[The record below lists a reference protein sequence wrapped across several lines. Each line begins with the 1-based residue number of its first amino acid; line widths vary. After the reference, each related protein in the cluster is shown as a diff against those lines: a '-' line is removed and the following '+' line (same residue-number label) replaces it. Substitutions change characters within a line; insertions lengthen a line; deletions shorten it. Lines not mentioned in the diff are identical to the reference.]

1 MLYHF
6 DIWRG
11 HCPLA
16 SRFEHLKIF
25 IWGWPNLQS
34 YFSAFVNQRTRSY
47 VDTYGGVRSRVGRF
61 LPEGGNF
68 SAVKTGLA
76 KIVFAGKNLFLPE
89 LSSK

>member
-25 IWGWPNLQS
+25 IWGWPNLHS
-34 YFSAFVNQRTRSY
+34 TVLFFSICEP
-47 VDTYGGVRSRVGRF
+47 TYTKLCRHVWRCSQ
-61 LPEGGNF
+61 
-68 SAVKTGLA
+68 
-76 KIVFAGKNLFLPE
+76 
-89 LSSK
+89 